1 MECEKCGHLKR
12 VANLTFESEEGS
24 TEVYSVQ
31 HIICVNQDCANATA
45 GLIEFVRNK
54 LN

>member
-1 MECEKCGHLKR
+1 MECEKCGNMKQ
-12 VANLTFESEEGS
+12 VASLTFESAEGS
-24 TEVYSVQ
+24 TDVYSVQ
-31 HIICVNQDCANATA
+31 HVICVNHECANAAA